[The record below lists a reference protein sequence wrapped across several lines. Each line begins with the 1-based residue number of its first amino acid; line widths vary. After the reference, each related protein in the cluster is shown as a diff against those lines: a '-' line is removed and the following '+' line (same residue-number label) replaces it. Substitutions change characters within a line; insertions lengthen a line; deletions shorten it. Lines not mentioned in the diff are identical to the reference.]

1 MLDGLDS
8 FSSTSEKDLIVQFS
22 GQIASNFLRLTII
35 KYRREKI
42 NVSGNKLPRPL
53 GQMLTSSRLNR
64 TTQVDVV
71 KTGLGAFHTK
81 GSCWLNSVVS
91 EFIVSTNLRRAVDPF
106 AGNGDMLDLVGS
118 KFSMQKSGY
127 DIDDSTVWEVNDS
140 LVSIPRSPGSICIT
154 NPPFLAKYSARR
166 KSLWPMVGRYYERY
180 GRNDLYEIALDR
192 CLASFGHVVAILPET
207 FLHSAYS
214 KDRCERIIVLEENP
228 FNDTTFPVCVT
239 CWSPAT
245 DQDPDIYVG
254 EDKVTRYSD
263 ITRLRK
269 SVGRSNRIVFNH
281 SEGNIGLRAVDG
293 NKEGDRIAFFHG
305 DEFDY
310 PRSRIKS
317 SSRLMTYIM
326 VGELDSEEAIQ
337 EFCETSNGI
346 LESYRERTSDTILS
360 GFKGNNRLGKR
371 RRGLDYGLARKV
383 VIEALGATTNARA

>member
-8 FSSTSEKDLIVQFS
+8 FSSTSEKNLMVQFL
-22 GQIASNFLRLTII
+22 GEIASNFLRLTVI
-35 KYRREKI
+35 KYQRDKI
-42 NVSGNKLPRPL
+42 NVSGDKTPRPL

-91 EFIVSTNLRRAVDPF
+91 EFIVSTNLRRAIDPF

-166 KSLWPMVGRYYERY
+166 KSMWPMVGRYYERY

-228 FNDTTFPVCVT
+228 FDDTTFPCMRHLLVACHKSRPGHLCRGRQGHSVFRHHST
-239 CWSPAT
+239 QKERWPER
-245 DQDPDIYVG
+245 QDRVQPSRG
-254 EDKVTRYSD
+254 EHRTKGGGRYQG
-263 ITRLRK
+263 
-269 SVGRSNRIVFNH
+269 GR
-281 SEGNIGLRAVDG
+281 
-293 NKEGDRIAFFHG
+293 
-305 DEFDY
+305 
-310 PRSRIKS
+310 
-317 SSRLMTYIM
+317 
-326 VGELDSEEAIQ
+326 
-337 EFCETSNGI
+337 
-346 LESYRERTSDTILS
+346 
-360 GFKGNNRLGKR
+360 
-371 RRGLDYGLARKV
+371 
-383 VIEALGATTNARA
+383 